1 MGVHLVFFLHITTG
15 SESFNHVLAL
25 AFGVLIVF
33 LLRIT
38 VDQDPSQSQHGVNG
52 ASHSDAALDCWSMIL
67 FRKPG
72 IFQDQALVLVGVQLA
87 FPFWGRRIAYGHNCL
102 ADRSGNQLPVP
113 RWPI

>member
-1 MGVHLVFFLHITTG
+1 
-15 SESFNHVLAL
+15 FNNVLAL

-87 FPFWGRRIAYGHNCL
+87 LPFWGGESHMATIVWPTAAEISCQSLDG
-102 ADRSGNQLPVP
+102 RSEPLENFRPENP
-113 RWPI
+113 